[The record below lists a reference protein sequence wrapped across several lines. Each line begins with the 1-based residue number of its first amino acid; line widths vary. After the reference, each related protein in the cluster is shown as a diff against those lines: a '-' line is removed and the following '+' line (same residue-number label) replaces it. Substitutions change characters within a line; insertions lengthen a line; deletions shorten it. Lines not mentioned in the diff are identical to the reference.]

1 MSVRPPH
8 SLDTAKIDALKR
20 WRSAAALSLGLIF
33 FAFAGASR
41 AQTQQLSQQQPQ
53 QPPVVRSRS
62 AVVLVPTLV
71 RTKTGDTVL
80 GLTAKDF
87 IVEDD
92 GVEQQVLLDESPE
105 AEPVSLVVCV
115 QVGRDAEFH
124 LLNPDGTGKTGASL
138 SGIGTMLESYV
149 GEGKASVAIVA
160 FDSQVQIVQDFT
172 DNISRAA
179 EKLSL
184 LAPGDGGAAILD
196 AVLRS
201 IDMLDRRPLQE
212 RRVILLISESR
223 DHGSHVAK
231 LENVIERLGAT
242 NTLVYSISFSP
253 ARTEFMRDIHGQNP
267 NSGNVDLFAPIAM
280 GVNALRKNAADT
292 VAELSGGEY
301 FSFKGKHAFDAQ
313 MSAISGDDHNRYLLS
328 FQPANPK
335 PGAHTISVKLRKPQP
350 NQAVIARTMYWAV
363 GAPGQ

>member
-1 MSVRPPH
+1 MSVRPHH
-8 SLDTAKIDALKR
+8 SLNTAKIDVLKR
-20 WRSAAALSLGLIF
+20 WRSAVALFLGLIF
-33 FAFAGASR
+33 LASAGGSR
-41 AQTQQLSQQQPQ
+41 AQMQQPAQQLRSQ

-80 GLTAKDF
+80 GLSAKDF
-87 IVEDD
+87 IVQDD

-149 GEGKASVAIVA
+149 GEGKASVAVVS
-160 FDSQVQIVQDFT
+160 FDSQVRIVQDFT
-172 DNISRAA
+172 EDISRAA
-179 EKLSL
+179 EKLNL

-231 LENVIERLGAT
+231 LENVVERLGAT

-253 ARTEFMRDIHGQNP
+253 ARTEFMRDIHGQDP
-267 NSGNVDLFAPIAM
+267 NSGNIDLLAPIAM
-280 GVNALRKNAADT
+280 GVNGLRKNAADT

-301 FSFKGKHAFDAQ
+301 VSFKGKHAFDAQ

-335 PGAHTISVKLRKPQP
+335 PGPHTITVRLRNPQP
-350 NQAVIARTMYWAV
+350 KQIVIARTMYWA
-363 GAPGQ
+363 ASAQ

>member
-1 MSVRPPH
+1 M
-8 SLDTAKIDALKR
+8 
-20 WRSAAALSLGLIF
+20 
-33 FAFAGASR
+33 
-41 AQTQQLSQQQPQ
+41 
-53 QPPVVRSRS
+53 VRSRS

-71 RTKTGDTVL
+71 RTKSGGAVL
-80 GLTAKDF
+80 NLTAKDF
-87 IVEDD
+87 IIEDD

-124 LLNPDGTGKTGASL
+124 LLNPDGSGKTGASL
-138 SGIGTMLESYV
+138 SGIGTMLESYI
-149 GEGKASVAIVA
+149 GEGKASVAAVS

-172 DNISRAA
+172 EDIPRAA
-179 EKLSL
+179 EKLTL
-184 LAPGDGGAAILD
+184 LGPGDGGAAILD

-201 IDMLDRRPLQE
+201 IDMLDQRPPRD

-242 NTLVYSISFSP
+242 NTLVYSVSFSP
-253 ARTEFMRDIHGQNP
+253 ARTELMRDIHGQNP
-267 NSGNVDLFAPIAM
+267 DSGSIDLLAPIVM
-280 GVNALRKNAADT
+280 GVNGLRKNAAGT

-301 FSFKGKHAFDAQ
+301 VTFKGKRAFDAQ
-313 MSAISGDDHNRYLLS
+313 MDAVSGDDHDRYLLS

-335 PGAHTISVKLRKPQP
+335 PGPHTLTVKLRKPQQ
-350 NQAVIARTMYWAV
+350 NQIVIARTMYWAA